1 MSALHAPRGRAKSG
15 PNEAEMGPQSK
26 PPMDLRAASDER
38 PSAWV
43 WCFSRLDDVAGHR
56 GQIGGVDPG
65 RPQLGPGRD

>member
-1 MSALHAPRGRAKSG
+1 
-15 PNEAEMGPQSK
+15 MGPQSK